1 MLHIIIIAIRQLV
14 ILFDLKTST
23 SDGNKPYGSLAVL
36 NSTAST
42 YLHTNSSDI
51 EVEPITVNI
60 YLYISN
66 ITLIKISYIN
76 VIILKINIISKVNI

>member
-1 MLHIIIIAIRQLV
+1 MYLTAIRQLV
-14 ILFDLKTST
+14 ILFDLKTSNN
-23 SDGNKPYGSLAVL
+23 DANKPYGSLALL

-60 YLYISN
+60 FLKYILLFETN
-66 ITLIKISYIN
+66 MLFKIKKFKKSE
-76 VIILKINIISKVNI
+76 IILQNN